1 MINPSDIPGIGL
13 FDMDKASIETFG
25 PVVHLDR
32 NGFLYCTR
40 GRIDL
45 ALNERVY
52 EIRTGDIYIYPPF
65 SHTYIHEI
73 SDDLQCVVGVADFDF
88 VLPVISQVSN
98 ARNQV
103 FILENPCISLD
114 GRQRV
119 RIGELIAALMAKI
132 GLMRQSASPEQIR
145 TTAKTEL
152 AEKLDIDIDTLL
164 DEPDFI
170 GRLTDEYG
178 FGDQELDKFAEL
190 LFDMVAASE
199 QHAERLR
206 LAAAVG
212 AIYSYLDAKKAPAS
226 LNRYYILKDL
236 EKYIKESQ

>member
-1 MINPSDIPGIGL
+1 MEDYILREIN
-13 FDMDKASIETFG
+13 
-25 PVVHLDR
+25 
-32 NGFLYCTR
+32 
-40 GRIDL
+40 
-45 ALNERVY
+45 
-52 EIRTGDIYIYPPF
+52 
-65 SHTYIHEI
+65 
-73 SDDLQCVVGVADFDF
+73 
-88 VLPVISQVSN
+88 
-98 ARNQV
+98 
-103 FILENPCISLD
+103 
-114 GRQRV
+114 

-152 AEKLDIDIDTLL
+152 AEKLDIDIDIDTLL

>member
-1 MINPSDIPGIGL
+1 MEDYILREIN
-13 FDMDKASIETFG
+13 
-25 PVVHLDR
+25 
-32 NGFLYCTR
+32 
-40 GRIDL
+40 
-45 ALNERVY
+45 
-52 EIRTGDIYIYPPF
+52 
-65 SHTYIHEI
+65 
-73 SDDLQCVVGVADFDF
+73 
-88 VLPVISQVSN
+88 
-98 ARNQV
+98 
-103 FILENPCISLD
+103 
-114 GRQRV
+114 
-119 RIGELIAALMAKI
+119 RIGELIAALLNKI

-170 GRLTDEYG
+170 G
-178 FGDQELDKFAEL
+178 DQELDKFAEL
-190 LFDMVAASE
+190 LFDMAAASE

-236 EKYIKESQ
+236 DKYIKEPQ

>member
-1 MINPSDIPGIGL
+1 MEDYILREIN
-13 FDMDKASIETFG
+13 
-25 PVVHLDR
+25 
-32 NGFLYCTR
+32 
-40 GRIDL
+40 
-45 ALNERVY
+45 
-52 EIRTGDIYIYPPF
+52 
-65 SHTYIHEI
+65 
-73 SDDLQCVVGVADFDF
+73 
-88 VLPVISQVSN
+88 
-98 ARNQV
+98 
-103 FILENPCISLD
+103 
-114 GRQRV
+114 
-119 RIGELIAALMAKI
+119 RIGELIAALLNKI

-152 AEKLDIDIDTLL
+152 AEKLDIDTLL

-190 LFDMVAASE
+190 LFDMAAASE

-236 EKYIKESQ
+236 DKYIKEPQ

>member
-1 MINPSDIPGIGL
+1 MEDYILREIN
-13 FDMDKASIETFG
+13 
-25 PVVHLDR
+25 
-32 NGFLYCTR
+32 
-40 GRIDL
+40 
-45 ALNERVY
+45 
-52 EIRTGDIYIYPPF
+52 
-65 SHTYIHEI
+65 
-73 SDDLQCVVGVADFDF
+73 
-88 VLPVISQVSN
+88 
-98 ARNQV
+98 
-103 FILENPCISLD
+103 
-114 GRQRV
+114 

-164 DEPDFI
+164 DEADFI

-190 LFDMVAASE
+190 LFDMVAALE
-199 QHAERLR
+199 HHAERLR

-236 EKYIKESQ
+236 DKYIKEPQ

>member
-1 MINPSDIPGIGL
+1 MEDYILREIN
-13 FDMDKASIETFG
+13 
-25 PVVHLDR
+25 
-32 NGFLYCTR
+32 
-40 GRIDL
+40 
-45 ALNERVY
+45 
-52 EIRTGDIYIYPPF
+52 
-65 SHTYIHEI
+65 
-73 SDDLQCVVGVADFDF
+73 
-88 VLPVISQVSN
+88 
-98 ARNQV
+98 
-103 FILENPCISLD
+103 
-114 GRQRV
+114 

-152 AEKLDIDIDTLL
+152 AEKLDIDTLL
-164 DEPDFI
+164 DEADFI

-236 EKYIKESQ
+236 DKYIKEPQ

>member
-1 MINPSDIPGIGL
+1 MEDYILREIN
-13 FDMDKASIETFG
+13 
-25 PVVHLDR
+25 
-32 NGFLYCTR
+32 
-40 GRIDL
+40 
-45 ALNERVY
+45 
-52 EIRTGDIYIYPPF
+52 
-65 SHTYIHEI
+65 
-73 SDDLQCVVGVADFDF
+73 
-88 VLPVISQVSN
+88 
-98 ARNQV
+98 
-103 FILENPCISLD
+103 
-114 GRQRV
+114 

-178 FGDQELDKFAEL
+178 FGDQEL

>member
-1 MINPSDIPGIGL
+1 MEDYILREIN
-13 FDMDKASIETFG
+13 
-25 PVVHLDR
+25 
-32 NGFLYCTR
+32 
-40 GRIDL
+40 
-45 ALNERVY
+45 
-52 EIRTGDIYIYPPF
+52 
-65 SHTYIHEI
+65 
-73 SDDLQCVVGVADFDF
+73 
-88 VLPVISQVSN
+88 
-98 ARNQV
+98 
-103 FILENPCISLD
+103 
-114 GRQRV
+114 

-132 GLMRQSASPEQIR
+132 GLMRQSASPEQIQ

-164 DEPDFI
+164 DEADFI

-199 QHAERLR
+199 QHAVRLR

-236 EKYIKESQ
+236 DKYIKEPQ

>member
-1 MINPSDIPGIGL
+1 MEDYILREIN
-13 FDMDKASIETFG
+13 
-25 PVVHLDR
+25 
-32 NGFLYCTR
+32 
-40 GRIDL
+40 
-45 ALNERVY
+45 
-52 EIRTGDIYIYPPF
+52 
-65 SHTYIHEI
+65 
-73 SDDLQCVVGVADFDF
+73 
-88 VLPVISQVSN
+88 
-98 ARNQV
+98 
-103 FILENPCISLD
+103 
-114 GRQRV
+114 

-152 AEKLDIDIDTLL
+152 AEKLDIDTLL
-164 DEPDFI
+164 DEADFI

-190 LFDMVAASE
+190 LFDMAAASE

-236 EKYIKESQ
+236 DKYIKEP

>member
-1 MINPSDIPGIGL
+1 MEDYILREIN
-13 FDMDKASIETFG
+13 
-25 PVVHLDR
+25 
-32 NGFLYCTR
+32 
-40 GRIDL
+40 
-45 ALNERVY
+45 
-52 EIRTGDIYIYPPF
+52 
-65 SHTYIHEI
+65 
-73 SDDLQCVVGVADFDF
+73 
-88 VLPVISQVSN
+88 
-98 ARNQV
+98 
-103 FILENPCISLD
+103 
-114 GRQRV
+114 

-178 FGDQELDKFAEL
+178 FGDQELDKFA
-190 LFDMVAASE
+190 
-199 QHAERLR
+199 
-206 LAAAVG
+206 AAAVG

>member
-1 MINPSDIPGIGL
+1 MEDYILREIN
-13 FDMDKASIETFG
+13 
-25 PVVHLDR
+25 
-32 NGFLYCTR
+32 
-40 GRIDL
+40 
-45 ALNERVY
+45 
-52 EIRTGDIYIYPPF
+52 
-65 SHTYIHEI
+65 
-73 SDDLQCVVGVADFDF
+73 
-88 VLPVISQVSN
+88 
-98 ARNQV
+98 
-103 FILENPCISLD
+103 
-114 GRQRV
+114 
-119 RIGELIAALMAKI
+119 RIGELIAAKI

>member
-1 MINPSDIPGIGL
+1 MEDYILREIN
-13 FDMDKASIETFG
+13 
-25 PVVHLDR
+25 
-32 NGFLYCTR
+32 
-40 GRIDL
+40 
-45 ALNERVY
+45 
-52 EIRTGDIYIYPPF
+52 
-65 SHTYIHEI
+65 
-73 SDDLQCVVGVADFDF
+73 
-88 VLPVISQVSN
+88 
-98 ARNQV
+98 
-103 FILENPCISLD
+103 
-114 GRQRV
+114 

-145 TTAKTEL
+145 TEL

-236 EKYIKESQ
+236 DKYIKEPQ

>member
-1 MINPSDIPGIGL
+1 MEDYILREIN
-13 FDMDKASIETFG
+13 
-25 PVVHLDR
+25 
-32 NGFLYCTR
+32 
-40 GRIDL
+40 
-45 ALNERVY
+45 
-52 EIRTGDIYIYPPF
+52 
-65 SHTYIHEI
+65 
-73 SDDLQCVVGVADFDF
+73 
-88 VLPVISQVSN
+88 
-98 ARNQV
+98 
-103 FILENPCISLD
+103 
-114 GRQRV
+114 

-164 DEPDFI
+164 DEADFI

-190 LFDMVAASE
+190 LFDLVTASE

-236 EKYIKESQ
+236 DKYIKEPQ

>member
-1 MINPSDIPGIGL
+1 MEDYILREIN
-13 FDMDKASIETFG
+13 
-25 PVVHLDR
+25 
-32 NGFLYCTR
+32 
-40 GRIDL
+40 
-45 ALNERVY
+45 
-52 EIRTGDIYIYPPF
+52 
-65 SHTYIHEI
+65 
-73 SDDLQCVVGVADFDF
+73 
-88 VLPVISQVSN
+88 
-98 ARNQV
+98 
-103 FILENPCISLD
+103 
-114 GRQRV
+114 

-152 AEKLDIDIDTLL
+152 AEKLDIDTLL

-206 LAAAVG
+206 LAAAVV

-236 EKYIKESQ
+236 DKYIKEPQ

>member
-1 MINPSDIPGIGL
+1 MEDYILREIN
-13 FDMDKASIETFG
+13 
-25 PVVHLDR
+25 
-32 NGFLYCTR
+32 
-40 GRIDL
+40 
-45 ALNERVY
+45 
-52 EIRTGDIYIYPPF
+52 
-65 SHTYIHEI
+65 
-73 SDDLQCVVGVADFDF
+73 
-88 VLPVISQVSN
+88 
-98 ARNQV
+98 
-103 FILENPCISLD
+103 
-114 GRQRV
+114 

-164 DEPDFI
+164 DEADFI

-199 QHAERLR
+199 QQAERLR

-236 EKYIKESQ
+236 DKYIKEPQ

>member
-1 MINPSDIPGIGL
+1 MEDYILREIN
-13 FDMDKASIETFG
+13 
-25 PVVHLDR
+25 
-32 NGFLYCTR
+32 
-40 GRIDL
+40 
-45 ALNERVY
+45 
-52 EIRTGDIYIYPPF
+52 
-65 SHTYIHEI
+65 
-73 SDDLQCVVGVADFDF
+73 
-88 VLPVISQVSN
+88 
-98 ARNQV
+98 
-103 FILENPCISLD
+103 
-114 GRQRV
+114 

-145 TTAKTEL
+145 TTEL

-164 DEPDFI
+164 DEADFI

-236 EKYIKESQ
+236 DKYIKEPQ

>member
-1 MINPSDIPGIGL
+1 MEDYILREIN
-13 FDMDKASIETFG
+13 
-25 PVVHLDR
+25 
-32 NGFLYCTR
+32 
-40 GRIDL
+40 
-45 ALNERVY
+45 
-52 EIRTGDIYIYPPF
+52 
-65 SHTYIHEI
+65 
-73 SDDLQCVVGVADFDF
+73 
-88 VLPVISQVSN
+88 
-98 ARNQV
+98 
-103 FILENPCISLD
+103 
-114 GRQRV
+114 

-145 TTAKTEL
+145 TTAKTAKTEL

-164 DEPDFI
+164 DEADFI

-236 EKYIKESQ
+236 DKYIKEPQ

>member
-1 MINPSDIPGIGL
+1 MEDYILREIN
-13 FDMDKASIETFG
+13 
-25 PVVHLDR
+25 
-32 NGFLYCTR
+32 
-40 GRIDL
+40 
-45 ALNERVY
+45 
-52 EIRTGDIYIYPPF
+52 
-65 SHTYIHEI
+65 
-73 SDDLQCVVGVADFDF
+73 
-88 VLPVISQVSN
+88 
-98 ARNQV
+98 
-103 FILENPCISLD
+103 
-114 GRQRV
+114 

-178 FGDQELDKFAEL
+178 FGEL

>member
-1 MINPSDIPGIGL
+1 M
-13 FDMDKASIETFG
+13 
-25 PVVHLDR
+25 
-32 NGFLYCTR
+32 
-40 GRIDL
+40 
-45 ALNERVY
+45 
-52 EIRTGDIYIYPPF
+52 
-65 SHTYIHEI
+65 
-73 SDDLQCVVGVADFDF
+73 
-88 VLPVISQVSN
+88 
-98 ARNQV
+98 
-103 FILENPCISLD
+103 
-114 GRQRV
+114 
-119 RIGELIAALMAKI
+119 
-132 GLMRQSASPEQIR
+132 
-145 TTAKTEL
+145 
-152 AEKLDIDIDTLL
+152 L
-164 DEPDFI
+164 DEADFI

>member
-1 MINPSDIPGIGL
+1 MEDYILREIN
-13 FDMDKASIETFG
+13 
-25 PVVHLDR
+25 
-32 NGFLYCTR
+32 
-40 GRIDL
+40 
-45 ALNERVY
+45 
-52 EIRTGDIYIYPPF
+52 
-65 SHTYIHEI
+65 
-73 SDDLQCVVGVADFDF
+73 
-88 VLPVISQVSN
+88 
-98 ARNQV
+98 
-103 FILENPCISLD
+103 
-114 GRQRV
+114 

-199 QHAERLR
+199 QHAERRR

-212 AIYSYLDAKKAPAS
+212 SAAAERLVRGLHRGISILCHIYHTALYLY
-226 LNRYYILKDL
+226 LHGFV
-236 EKYIKESQ
+236 KYLRK

>member
-1 MINPSDIPGIGL
+1 MEDYILREIN
-13 FDMDKASIETFG
+13 
-25 PVVHLDR
+25 
-32 NGFLYCTR
+32 
-40 GRIDL
+40 
-45 ALNERVY
+45 
-52 EIRTGDIYIYPPF
+52 
-65 SHTYIHEI
+65 
-73 SDDLQCVVGVADFDF
+73 
-88 VLPVISQVSN
+88 
-98 ARNQV
+98 
-103 FILENPCISLD
+103 
-114 GRQRV
+114 
-119 RIGELIAALMAKI
+119 RIGELIAALLDKI
-132 GLMRQSASPEQIR
+132 GLLKKSGAPELIR
-145 TTAKTEL
+145 ETAKTEL
-152 AEKLDIDIDTLL
+152 AEQLDLDIDTLL
-164 DEPDFI
+164 AGEDFI